1 MKNIN
6 IPNFSFEF
14 SATESTAGGSLL
26 YTADQL
32 AYQNRN
38 YLNLYKNINF
48 ESTFIE
54 IINPNKSNIIVGC
67 ICKHPK
73 MDLFEFTHLEKLAK
87 KQKTVF
93 LLEDFNVDLLQ
104 YAQHKATNEFLDS
117 LSSYNCFSL

>member
-73 MDLFEFTHLEKLAK
+73 MDLFEFTH
-87 KQKTVF
+87 
-93 LLEDFNVDLLQ
+93 
-104 YAQHKATNEFLDS
+104 
-117 LSSYNCFSL
+117 